1 MEATSWYRDKNE
13 EKEEKEKDNLT
24 DKDNDLKVSFD
35 FKEWGFKCPK
45 IINPET
51 KSAKGNWRK
60 GATAKKKREKE
71 RLAELLDGE
80 KVIEKDRKIQG
91 VIFLQHT
98 EHSKLAHNIREKL
111 KVLESVGTFK
121 IKIVERTGS
130 TLVDTLHKS
139 NAWADQDCL
148 REDCRICTSTIKGVK
163 KGSCR
168 RRNVTYETFCIT
180 CQKQEQEKLHKEV
193 QENSDRMSA
202 VVDDDPIEYLCELF
216 NDNLENSLVARF
228 EKSTSN
234 RYKLNSSSADENR
247 LE

>member
-1 MEATSWYRDKNE
+1 M
-13 EKEEKEKDNLT
+13 
-24 DKDNDLKVSFD
+24 
-35 FKEWGFKCPK
+35 
-45 IINPET
+45 
-51 KSAKGNWRK
+51 
-60 GATAKKKREKE
+60 
-71 RLAELLDGE
+71 
-80 KVIEKDRKIQG
+80 
-91 VIFLQHT
+91 IFLQHT

-111 KVLESVGTFK
+111 RVLESVGSFK

-180 CQKQEQEKLHKEV
+180 CQKQEQEKLLKEV
-193 QENSDRMSA
+193 QENSDRMST

-247 LE
+247 LEQLTSLCSPDMNTSSADETQLNSFIACQHQIPQVDRAMLNPETKKN